1 MTIPIPPFPDTP
13 FWQAYQGSFSG
24 LMNWQR
30 VEEFFDALAENT
42 EGWYVFQMDGPLPE
56 APLNAAEFKTRLA
69 EMRDLTLTYR
79 DASHCFSLF
88 ADHQTDPQFIKV
100 FDPGNL
106 GASCG
111 SSGSR
116 IYPRWTVSRIKPD
129 APVPVAEEPAN
140 TGFFGRFRRNS

>member
-1 MTIPIPPFPDTP
+1 MIPAFPDTA

-24 LMNWQR
+24 LMQWQQ
-30 VEEFFDALAENT
+30 VTEFFDALAENADN
-42 EGWYVFQMDGPLPE
+42 WFVFQIDAPLPE
-56 APLNAAEFKTRLA
+56 APLTAAEFKTRLT
-69 EMRDLTLTYR
+69 EMRNLTLAYR

-88 ADHQTDPQFIKV
+88 TDNVTDPQFVKV

-116 IYPRWTVSRIKPD
+116 TYPRWTLSRIKPD
-129 APVPVAEEPAN
+129 APAPVANAPVKA
-140 TGFFGRFRRNS
+140 GFFGKIGKRFSA

>member
-1 MTIPIPPFPDTP
+1 MIPDFPDTP

-24 LMNWQR
+24 LMNWVQ
-30 VEEFFDALAENT
+30 VEAFFDALAENT
-42 EGWYVFQMDGPLPE
+42 GNWYVFRMDAPLPE
-56 APLNAAEFKTRLA
+56 APLSAAEFSGQLA
-69 EMRDLTLTYR
+69 EMRHLTLTYR

-88 ADHQTDPQFIKV
+88 TDHITDPQFIKV

-116 IYPRWTVSRIKPD
+116 TYPRWTVSRIKPD
-129 APVPVAEEPAN
+129 APVPVAADPARS
-140 TGFFGRFRRNS
+140 GFFGRLGKRFSA